1 MVINPIV
8 GVYIPIIRKD
18 VDTNLIPMTVSKHWD
33 RTREFQQACD
43 SDWWN
48 GWVNEN
54 NIFVLKSH
62 LCRTSFPKALHFFAL
77 HHHVKISNMLLRQ
90 APTSPAF
97 FKCIKFVPFTR
108 SPFLIACTALKKSNF
123 IEQSQLQQK
132 QTYEPNPFQLGRKN
146 QRPPW
151 YSCTNFHRLLS
162 TYTFLEFVSSSRR
175 ITVSKYHGRKLTPL
189 RIPWPDG
196 LISFGLNEA
205 GDGRPES
212 LVIIFTQEKSSDFLL
227 RSSCCSTP
235 STYGILK
242 NANRSSVLWLGED
255 IFGA

>member
-1 MVINPIV
+1 MPQLVHNQNYWPWVLCQPDSVRLQCTSFWICFPQPAANVMGIWGAGQRYGNHV
-8 GVYIPIIRKD
+8 SRKD
-18 VDTNLIPMTVSKHWD
+18 VDTNLIHMTVSKHWD

-108 SPFLIACTALKKSNF
+108 SPFLIACTALKKKQLHWTQPTAKKTNLWT
-123 IEQSQLQQK
+123 QSFP
-132 QTYEPNPFQLGRKN
+132 TWAEEI
-146 QRPPW
+146 
-151 YSCTNFHRLLS
+151 NFHPDTPVQIS
-162 TYTFLEFVSSSRR
+162 TDYFL
-175 ITVSKYHGRKLTPL
+175 H
-189 RIPWPDG
+189 IP
-196 LISFGLNEA
+196 SLN
-205 GDGRPES
+205 
-212 LVIIFTQEKSSDFLL
+212 L
-227 RSSCCSTP
+227 
-235 STYGILK
+235 
-242 NANRSSVLWLGED
+242 
-255 IFGA
+255 